1 LLWGRRNLRN
11 EKFKKLNFSFDINK
25 QQAIIVITLIWLNLY
40 FKTMTDIK
48 QKKENVKMH
57 LKDLRQNLKKMHL
70 AVTQDL
76 TLPQPD
82 EVKKLMYKMDQLLN
96 LIETK

>member
-1 LLWGRRNLRN
+1 
-11 EKFKKLNFSFDINK
+11 
-25 QQAIIVITLIWLNLY
+25 
-40 FKTMTDIK
+40 MTDVK

-70 AVTQDL
+70 AVTEEL
-76 TLPQPD
+76 ILPNPD
-82 EVKKLMYKMDQLLN
+82 EVKTLMNKMDELLK